1 MKKLLIALLT
11 FTVGVLTFNLLTT
24 KQVSTPVTLTIEK
37 KAVKTSESK
46 IETTPTE
53 RIENPKLPEKIE
65 YLKPFFDSFS
75 ANDYDGNQYQ
85 SYGGWFMADDFRGMK
100 EVWTILL
107 TRDDVNSEEKLL
119 WSAMILTQ
127 HADGS
132 PNDDDNF
139 QSVWIKTENNRLSF
153 RTNKIRGIEYK
164 FDGAFFKNGKE
175 FSNDEKALK
184 GTLRKIA
191 KGKEVAKFTADFA
204 YHEPRCFH

>member
-1 MKKLLIALLT
+1 MKKILIALTT
-11 FTVGVLTFNLLTT
+11 FTIGVLTFNLLAT
-24 KQVSTPVTLTIEK
+24 KQVSTSVTFTIEK
-37 KAVKTSESK
+37 KAVKTSENK
-46 IETTPTE
+46 TETISTE
-53 RIENPKLPEKIE
+53 RIENPKPSEKIE
-65 YLKPFFDSFS
+65 NLKPFFDSFT
-75 ANDYDGNQYQ
+75 ANDYDRNQYQ

-164 FDGAFFKNGKE
+164 FDAAFFKNGKE
-175 FSNDEKALK
+175 FSNDEKVLK
-184 GTLRKIA
+184 GTLRKIV

-204 YHEPRCFH
+204 YHEPHCFH

>member
-1 MKKLLIALLT
+1 MKKILIALTT

-24 KQVSTPVTLTIEK
+24 KQVSTPVTFTIEK
-37 KAVKTSESK
+37 KAVKTSK
-46 IETTPTE
+46 NKTETILTE
-53 RIENPKLPEKIE
+53 RIENPKPSEKIE
-65 YLKPFFDSFS
+65 NLKAFFDSFT
-75 ANDYDGNQYQ
+75 ANDYDRNQYQ
-85 SYGGWFMADDFRGMK
+85 SYGGWFIADDFRGMK

-164 FDGAFFKNGKE
+164 FDGKFFKNGKE
-175 FSNDEKALK
+175 FSEDEKVLK
-184 GTLRKIA
+184 GTLRKIV
-191 KGKEVAKFTADFA
+191 KGREVAKFTANFA
-204 YHEPRCFH
+204 YHEPVCFH